1 MFDLEK
7 YMSERYRLTMGE
19 ITELIFYSP
28 KKGAVS
34 CTILTGEIEVGI
46 EVHEDVVKALSKWW
60 GEQRELRRS
69 LLEKRVSDAL
79 GSMNQMAEGDVIA
92 SMERIE
98 DKLYTLGNRRFVA

>member
-1 MFDLEK
+1 MFDIEKYMLEK
-7 YMSERYRLTMGE
+7 YRLAMGE
-19 ITELIFYSP
+19 ITELVFDFP
-28 KKGAVS
+28 TKGAVS
-34 CTILTGEIEVGI
+34 CTILTGEGKVGV

-60 GEQRELRRS
+60 GDQRELRRS
-69 LLEKRVSDAL
+69 LLEKRVTDAL